1 MMDFEAAQG
10 YLLATINET
19 VSRRMP
25 YRLER
30 MRAFMH
36 ELGDPQNRYP
46 TVHVGGT
53 SGKGSTSTM
62 IAAALA
68 RAGKRVGLHTKP
80 HLRSMTER
88 ARIDGIPVSEER
100 FAALLDEMMPAIERT
115 AAAHGRPTYYET
127 LLALTLLYFA
137 QEHVDVAVVE
147 VGLGGRL
154 DGTNVLVPVVAA
166 ITSVGLDHT
175 DVLGESLVEIALEKA
190 GIAKAGVPL
199 VVAVEDDAAF
209 GVIAQQARE
218 AGAPLID
225 ARAAAVPIENVRVE
239 RDGQSFEVRT
249 ARAPYAIETRML
261 GSFQRR
267 NAATAIAAMEQLP
280 DALRPSPAQI
290 ERAFADLIIPGRMEV
305 YPGHPTLVFDI
316 AHNVEKAEELVRSLR
331 ERFAERR
338 FTFVVAIG
346 ASKDATEI
354 LRTFASLPATFVFT
368 SFETAGREST
378 NPMRLLRI
386 AETIG
391 TWGRSVG
398 DPIEALSVARRSAS
412 ANDVIV
418 VTGSTFLV
426 GALREWWLVAA

>member
-1 MMDFEAAQG
+1 MDYEAAQA
-10 YLLATINET
+10 YLLGTINET

-36 ELGDPQNRYP
+36 ELGDPQDRYP
-46 TVHVGGT
+46 SVHVGGT

-68 RAGKRVGLHTKP
+68 RAGKRAGLHTKP

-88 ARIDGIPVSEER
+88 ARIDGVAVSEER

-115 AAAHGRPTYYET
+115 AQAHGRPTYYET

-166 ITSVGLDHT
+166 ITSVGFDHT
-175 DVLGESLVEIALEKA
+175 DVLGETLAEIALEKA

-209 GVIAQQARE
+209 AVIAEQARE

-225 ARAAAVPIENVRVE
+225 ARAAAVPVENVRVE

-249 ARAPYAIETRML
+249 ARAPYAIETRMF

-267 NAATAIAAMEQLP
+267 NAATAIVAMEQLP
-280 DALRPSPAQI
+280 DALRPTPAQI

-316 AHNVEKAEELVRSLR
+316 AHNKEKAEELVRSLR
-331 ERFAERR
+331 ERFADRR

-346 ASKDATEI
+346 ASKDAAEI
-354 LRTFASLPATFVFT
+354 LRTFASLPANFVFT
-368 SFETAGREST
+368 SFDTPGREAT

-391 TWGRSVG
+391 TWGRSVS
-398 DPIEALSVARRSAS
+398 DPIEALSVARRNAS

-426 GALREWWLVAA
+426 GTLREWWLVAA

>member
-1 MMDFEAAQG
+1 MDFEAAQA

-36 ELGDPQNRYP
+36 ELDDPQDRYP

-53 SGKGSTSTM
+53 SGKGSTATM

-88 ARIDGIPVSEER
+88 ARIDGVAVSEER
-100 FAALLDEMMPAIERT
+100 FGTLLDEMMPAIERT
-115 AAAHGRPTYYET
+115 AQTHGRPTYYET

-137 QEHVDVAVVE
+137 QERVDVAVIE

-154 DGTNVLVPVVAA
+154 DGTNVIVPAVAA
-166 ITSVGLDHT
+166 ITSVGFDHT
-175 DVLGESLVEIALEKA
+175 DVLGESLEEIAFEKA
-190 GIAKAGVPL
+190 GIAKSGVPL
-199 VVAVEDDAAF
+199 VVAVEDENAF
-209 GVIAQQARE
+209 AVIAKQAE
-218 AGAPLID
+218 QVGASLVD
-225 ARAAAVPIENVRVE
+225 ARAAAVPVENVRVE
-239 RDGQSFEVRT
+239 REGQSFEVLT
-249 ARAPYAIETRML
+249 TNARYSIETRML

-267 NAATAIAAMEQLP
+267 NAATAIVTMEQLP
-280 DALRPSPAQI
+280 PALRPNPAQI
-290 ERAFADLIIPGRMEV
+290 ESAFAELIIPGRMEV

-331 ERFAERR
+331 ERFAERH
-338 FTFVVAIG
+338 FTYVVAIS

-354 LRTFASLPATFVFT
+354 LRTLASLPANFVFT
-368 SFETAGREST
+368 SFDTAGREAT

-386 AETIG
+386 AEQIG

-398 DPIEALSVARRSAS
+398 DPIEALSVARRSAA

-426 GALREWWLVAA
+426 AALREWWLVAA

>member
-1 MMDFEAAQG
+1 MDFEAAQT

-30 MRAFMH
+30 MRAFLT
-36 ELGDPQNRYP
+36 ELGDPQDRYP

-88 ARIDGIPVSEER
+88 ARIDGVAISEER

-115 AAAHGRPTYYET
+115 AQSHGRPTYYET

-137 QEHVDVAVVE
+137 QEHVDVGVVE

-154 DGTNVLVPVVAA
+154 DGTNVIVPAVAA

-175 DVLGESLVEIALEKA
+175 DVLGESLQEIAFEKG

-199 VVAVEDDAAF
+199 VVAVEDEVAF
-209 GVIAQQARE
+209 AVIAEQARLV
-218 AGAPLID
+218 GAPLID
-225 ARAAAVPIENVRVE
+225 ARAAAVPVENERVARE
-239 RDGQSFEVRT
+239 GQSFEIRT
-249 ARAPYAIETRML
+249 SQAHYAIETRML

-267 NAATAIAAMEQLP
+267 NAATAIVTMEALP

-290 ERAFADLIIPGRMEV
+290 ESAFAELIIPGRMEA

-316 AHNVEKAEELVRSLR
+316 AHNVEKAQELVHSLR
-331 ERFAERR
+331 ERYSGRR

-354 LRTFASLPATFVFT
+354 LRTLSSLPANFVFT
-368 SFETAGREST
+368 SFATAGREAT

-391 TWGRSVG
+391 TWGRCVV
-398 DPIEALSVARRSAS
+398 DPVEALSVARRSAA